1 MIIKKLLTFPIFAM
15 LLLVLFI
22 KTPKSSLIST
32 NHFVGEINNFNN
44 ISLLDTTSIVKIN
57 VLALYLSNDTL
68 SIYDLNDKIFVSLSK
83 NLTINNNSY
92 DLMETSTKVLN
103 SLLEIRDFNP
113 EYDMMHFD
121 CKGVK
126 NEKYLIIVNDSIK
139 QIDASSPFVVFQTIQ
154 EHILSS
160 YISLLKNSPLRISN
174 SDTSSIIDNYLDY
187 WYIPIKIKDDWLK
200 VKCFKDCEGCPE
212 SGVFEGWVRW
222 RNDGE
227 LLIELFYSC

>member
-1 MIIKKLLTFPIFAM
+1 MKIKKLLIFPIFTM
-15 LLLVLFI
+15 LLLEGFI
-22 KTPKSSLIST
+22 KAPEFSLIPT
-32 NHFVGEINNFNN
+32 DHFAGRINTFNT
-44 ISLLDTTSIVKIN
+44 IPFFDTTSIVKIN

-68 SIYDLNDKIFVSLSK
+68 AIHNLDGKIFASLSK
-83 NLTINNNSY
+83 NLVVENNTY

-103 SLLEIRDFNP
+103 KLLKIRDFDP
-113 EYDMMHFD
+113 EYDMMYFD
-121 CKGVK
+121 CKGV
-126 NEKYLIIVNDSIK
+126 NNGKYLVIVNDSIK
-139 QIDASSPFVVFQTIQ
+139 LIDSSSTFVVFQTIQ

-160 YISLLKNSPLRISN
+160 YISLTEKSPLRKIN
-174 SDTSSIIDNYLDY
+174 SDTSSIIDNYLNY

-222 RNDGE
+222 KNNGE